1 MQLCLKLYPMEYP
14 GAANDKY
21 EHWFI
26 TNGDGS
32 WVLEFGEFSRGPTD
46 MIVGVHSNPRGEY
59 DIKDTFILTQ
69 EVMERMKKV
78 VGATNYS
85 VALRNCE
92 HVARYIQSGSWVSF
106 QMSGKGVLRKM
117 FYKDMAAYTKMVN
130 KLPLELKEAGEE
142 VKVVYEENESSGRTI
157 FQVMPKTAL
166 TQEDANAYNILFLG
180 PTGSGKST
188 LINLLCNRNINAARA
203 SVHSVTRE
211 LQYIQGKLRK
221 VGENGSSTVQRTN
234 IIDTIGFCDSVFTPK
249 QVLDVIKSSVKVN
262 VCHIDKVVV
271 VCSGRIEGQHA
282 QAVQQFMKWLKYKK
296 HRNQF
301 VFVYNKADHCDGEEE
316 KMENVKG
323 MLELLGAKQVTRTMT
338 DDLAEGQQSKV
349 TSGLSTGFP
358 KKAKFEEIEEDYN
371 KLWRATTF
379 DDEKYDRIQVSK
391 ESCSIL

>member
-1 MQLCLKLYPMEYP
+1 MQLCLKLFPMEYP

-26 TNGDGS
+26 TNSDGS

-59 DIKDTFILTQ
+59 AIKDTFILTQ

-157 FQVMPKTAL
+157 FQVMMIAPMFVMMTPL
-166 TQEDANAYNILFLG
+166 MFMIFHVIITMQMFM
-180 PTGSGKST
+180 T
-188 LINLLCNRNINAARA
+188 L
-203 SVHSVTRE
+203 
-211 LQYIQGKLRK
+211 
-221 VGENGSSTVQRTN
+221 
-234 IIDTIGFCDSVFTPK
+234 
-249 QVLDVIKSSVKVN
+249 
-262 VCHIDKVVV
+262 
-271 VCSGRIEGQHA
+271 
-282 QAVQQFMKWLKYKK
+282 
-296 HRNQF
+296 
-301 VFVYNKADHCDGEEE
+301 
-316 KMENVKG
+316 
-323 MLELLGAKQVTRTMT
+323 
-338 DDLAEGQQSKV
+338 
-349 TSGLSTGFP
+349 
-358 KKAKFEEIEEDYN
+358 
-371 KLWRATTF
+371 
-379 DDEKYDRIQVSK
+379 
-391 ESCSIL
+391 

>member
-157 FQVMPKTAL
+157 FQVKNFIFRQVLIFMMLQVMPKTAL

-180 PTGSGKST
+180 PTGSGRFSLAT
-188 LINLLCNRNINAARA
+188 FISILITILI
-203 SVHSVTRE
+203 
-211 LQYIQGKLRK
+211 RK
-221 VGENGSSTVQRTN
+221 VDPDQPSVQ
-234 IIDTIGFCDSVFTPK
+234 PK
-249 QVLDVIKSSVKVN
+249 HQ
-262 VCHIDKVVV
+262 
-271 VCSGRIEGQHA
+271 CSAG
-282 QAVQQFMKWLKYKK
+282 
-296 HRNQF
+296 
-301 VFVYNKADHCDGEEE
+301 
-316 KMENVKG
+316 
-323 MLELLGAKQVTRTMT
+323 
-338 DDLAEGQQSKV
+338 
-349 TSGLSTGFP
+349 
-358 KKAKFEEIEEDYN
+358 
-371 KLWRATTF
+371 
-379 DDEKYDRIQVSK
+379 
-391 ESCSIL
+391 

>member
-14 GAANDKY
+14 GAGNDNY

-26 TNGDGS
+26 TNSDGS

-157 FQVMPKTAL
+157 FQVSIELVNGDL
-166 TQEDANAYNILFLG
+166 TL
-180 PTGSGKST
+180 
-188 LINLLCNRNINAARA
+188 
-203 SVHSVTRE
+203 
-211 LQYIQGKLRK
+211 K
-221 VGENGSSTVQRTN
+221 VM
-234 IIDTIGFCDSVFTPK
+234 
-249 QVLDVIKSSVKVN
+249 
-262 VCHIDKVVV
+262 
-271 VCSGRIEGQHA
+271 
-282 QAVQQFMKWLKYKK
+282 FMS
-296 HRNQF
+296 F
-301 VFVYNKADHCDGEEE
+301 
-316 KMENVKG
+316 
-323 MLELLGAKQVTRTMT
+323 
-338 DDLAEGQQSKV
+338 
-349 TSGLSTGFP
+349 
-358 KKAKFEEIEEDYN
+358 
-371 KLWRATTF
+371 
-379 DDEKYDRIQVSK
+379 
-391 ESCSIL
+391 

>member
-157 FQVMPKTAL
+157 FQVKNVHILAGADL
-166 TQEDANAYNILFLG
+166 HDVAGDAEDSADPGGCKRLQHPLPWTHWLRQVFLG
-180 PTGSGKST
+180 H
-188 LINLLCNRNINAARA
+188 L
-203 SVHSVTRE
+203 H
-211 LQYIQGKLRK
+211 QHF
-221 VGENGSSTVQRTN
+221 
-234 IIDTIGFCDSVFTPK
+234 DHDS
-249 QVLDVIKSSVKVN
+249 
-262 VCHIDKVVV
+262 
-271 VCSGRIEGQHA
+271 
-282 QAVQQFMKWLKYKK
+282 
-296 HRNQF
+296 NQ
-301 VFVYNKADHCDGEEE
+301 
-316 KMENVKG
+316 
-323 MLELLGAKQVTRTMT
+323 
-338 DDLAEGQQSKV
+338 
-349 TSGLSTGFP
+349 
-358 KKAKFEEIEEDYN
+358 
-371 KLWRATTF
+371 
-379 DDEKYDRIQVSK
+379 
-391 ESCSIL
+391 ESRP

>member
-1 MQLCLKLYPMEYP
+1 MQLCLKLFPMEYP

-26 TNGDGS
+26 TNSDGS

-59 DIKDTFILTQ
+59 AIKDTFILTQ

-157 FQVMPKTAL
+157 FQVMMIAPMFVMMTPQMFMIFHVII
-166 TQEDANAYNILFLG
+166 TMQMFMHRVNA
-180 PTGSGKST
+180 T
-188 LINLLCNRNINAARA
+188 
-203 SVHSVTRE
+203 HSN
-211 LQYIQGKLRK
+211 QYG
-221 VGENGSSTVQRTN
+221 
-234 IIDTIGFCDSVFTPK
+234 C
-249 QVLDVIKSSVKVN
+249 
-262 VCHIDKVVV
+262 
-271 VCSGRIEGQHA
+271 
-282 QAVQQFMKWLKYKK
+282 
-296 HRNQF
+296 
-301 VFVYNKADHCDGEEE
+301 
-316 KMENVKG
+316 
-323 MLELLGAKQVTRTMT
+323 TM
-338 DDLAEGQQSKV
+338 
-349 TSGLSTGFP
+349 
-358 KKAKFEEIEEDYN
+358 
-371 KLWRATTF
+371 
-379 DDEKYDRIQVSK
+379 
-391 ESCSIL
+391 